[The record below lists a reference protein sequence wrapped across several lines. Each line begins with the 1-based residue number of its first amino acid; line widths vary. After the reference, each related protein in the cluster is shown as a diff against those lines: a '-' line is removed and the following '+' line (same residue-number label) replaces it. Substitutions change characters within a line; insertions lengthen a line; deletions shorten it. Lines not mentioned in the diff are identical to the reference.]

1 MVKHHPDSRLLNEYA
16 AGALP
21 LAQSLCISLHLNYC
35 SQCSRN
41 HKRLQQ
47 VGSAMFDRLQPQAVG
62 ETVLEAVLSRLDEEV
77 PLTFPRSVDSES
89 APEESGKNDYP
100 ALIRRLMDRDYDELE
115 WDRVTPSLRVSRL
128 RTGDRE
134 HEFALYHIRAG
145 GRIPHHTH
153 RGVELTQV
161 LEGSFADESGFYS
174 EGDFLMRDAE
184 DEHTPTASRD
194 GDCICI
200 GVLDAPI
207 RFTEWKYR
215 PLNPF
220 LTLNAH

>member
-1 MVKHHPDSRLLNEYA
+1 MVKHHPDARLLNEFA

-21 LAQSLCISLHLNYC
+21 LAQSLCVSLHLNYC
-35 SQCSRN
+35 EQCSRN

-47 VGSAMFDRLQPQAVG
+47 LGSAMFDRLEPQSVG
-62 ETVLEAVLSRLDEEV
+62 DSLLDTVMSRLDEDV
-77 PLTFPRSVDSES
+77 PLTFPREVS
-89 APEESGKNDYP
+89 EESHESDYP

-115 WDRVTPSLRVSRL
+115 WERVTPSLRISRL
-128 RTGDRE
+128 RTGDRDN
-134 HEFALYHIRAG
+134 EFALYHIKAG

-153 RGVELTQV
+153 RGAELTQV

-174 EGDFLMRDAE
+174 EGDFLMRDAD

-220 LTLNAH
+220 LRLNAH